1 MQVREL
7 TVGQRVALAETAQ
20 LAGRGASARTVRERL
35 QTARRPNLEPTN
47 PKQISERIEET

>member
-1 MQVREL
+1 MQMREL

-20 LAGRGASARTVRERL
+20 LAERAAPAVVRERL